1 MEQFNILNA
10 ILNIVK
16 DSEQKLKAATN
27 RHNRLHAAG
36 EPLEEYI
43 KDAFAD
49 TFRTDELTKQIK
61 QSKVFSYGG
70 GKNNPPDAILRNG
83 DAIEV
88 KKVESIGG
96 IPLNSSY
103 PKAKLY
109 HDDSRISS
117 QCRDIEGGTWTERDI
132 IYAVGNVSGKDIL
145 SLAFVYG
152 SIYCASKECYEKTFN
167 AIKSGIT
174 QSVDLELEQ
183 TNELA
188 HINAVDPLG
197 ITYFRA
203 RGMWG
208 IEHPLKVF
216 KYLYKHK
223 SDKRFELVAIIPTSK
238 FNNFSNKGDF
248 EAVAKQIDEL
258 KIEDRQ
264 VKNPNNTAELVDVK
278 LITYVL

>member
-1 MEQFNILNA
+1 MANILDA
-10 ILNIVK
+10 ILNIAK
-16 DSEQKLKAATN
+16 DSSQKLSASTN
-27 RHNRLHAAG
+27 THNRLHAAG

-43 KDAFAD
+43 KDAFAGTFNLD
-49 TFRTDELTKQIK
+49 TATKN
-61 QSKVFSYGG
+61 SKRSQVFSYGG
-70 GKNNPPDAILRNG
+70 GKNNPPDAIIRNG

-109 HDDSRISS
+109 HDDPRISS
-117 QCRDIEGGTWTERDI
+117 DCRNIEGGQWTERDI
-132 IYAVGNVSGKDIL
+132 IYAVGNVSGANIM
-145 SLAFVYG
+145 AITFVYG
-152 SIYCASKECYEKTFN
+152 NIYCASKECYEKTFN
-167 AIKSGIT
+167 AIKEGIT
-174 QSVDLELEQ
+174 NSVDLELEP

-216 KYLYKHK
+216 KYLFSHNTRN
-223 SDKRFELVAIIPTSK
+223 RFELVAVIPTDKYNS
-238 FNNFSNKGDF
+238 FANVHSF
-248 EAVAKQIDEL
+248 EQEAQKIKALSIID
-258 KIEDRQ
+258 KQ
-264 VKNPNNTAELVDVK
+264 VKNPNNTAELINVK